1 MEKAKNQTG
10 LINVAMT
17 LGTYLGLYQIAKYAL
32 IVLSLKSA
40 LFSLLLM
47 AVIIGVPF
55 FVYFLIKR
63 YRNKHTEGYFPFAI
77 SWILTLTTIF
87 FATILSVMVCYL
99 YLRYIDHG
107 ALIDSIII
115 QMQNMKEFYS
125 NSGITDPESVIS
137 QLDMIIDLF
146 KSMTIMELTK
156 QLLSISLFWG
166 NLISIAVALFT
177 AKNKKQ

>member
-32 IVLSLKSA
+32 MVLTLNSP

-47 AVIIGVPF
+47 AVMIGVPF

-63 YRNKHTEGYFPFAI
+63 YRNTQTEGYFPFAI
-77 SWILTLTTIF
+77 SWMLTLTTIF
-87 FATILSVMVCYL
+87 FATILSVMVFYL
-99 YLRYIDHG
+99 YLRFIDHG
-107 ALIDSIII
+107 AFFESIIS
-115 QMQNMKEFYS
+115 QLQNSKEIYT
-125 NSGITDPESVIS
+125 NSGIEDAEAFSS
-137 QLDMIIDLF
+137 QLDMFIDFF
-146 KSMTIMELTK
+146 KSMTIMEFTK

-166 NLISIAVALFT
+166 NLIAIAVALFT

>member
-1 MEKAKNQTG
+1 
-10 LINVAMT
+10 MT

-32 IVLSLKSA
+32 IVLSLKSPI
-40 LFSLLLM
+40 FSLLLM

-55 FVYFLIKR
+55 FIYFLIKR
-63 YRNKHTEGYFPFAI
+63 YRDKNTEGYFPFAV
-77 SWILTLTTIF
+77 SWMLTLTTIF

-107 ALIDSIII
+107 AFFDLLIT
-115 QMQNMKEFYS
+115 QFQKMKDFYS
-125 NSGITDPESVIS
+125 ISGIADSKAVIS
-137 QLDMIIDLF
+137 QIDIFLDLF

-156 QLLSISLFWG
+156 QLLSLSLFWG
-166 NLISIAVALFT
+166 NIIAIAVALFT

>member
-1 MEKAKNQTG
+1 
-10 LINVAMT
+10 
-17 LGTYLGLYQIAKYAL
+17 
-32 IVLSLKSA
+32 
-40 LFSLLLM
+40 
-47 AVIIGVPF
+47 
-55 FVYFLIKR
+55 
-63 YRNKHTEGYFPFAI
+63 
-77 SWILTLTTIF
+77 
-87 FATILSVMVCYL
+87 MVCYL
-99 YLRYIDHG
+99 YLRYIDRG
-107 ALIDSIII
+107 ELFDSIII